1 MNRYLERRG
10 RRDYRNPYGSRGG
23 YVSSSRSGRRDN
35 MKPNMM
41 NYYEDPYM
49 EYDTPYMQGRQD
61 YGYNRDYNR
70 DYNSDYGRD
79 YKHMDKEYH
88 EELKEWAE
96 KLKRKDKF
104 SMPYEQVIQQAESLG
119 VRFREYDE
127 LEYYITYLML
137 VSDYGDLIN
146 DPTIM
151 LKMAKAFLEDDDI
164 KVSPSEK
171 LCIYFYQIVLGED
184 D

>member
-1 MNRYLERRG
+1 MNRYLEKKYS
-10 RRDYRNPYGSRGG
+10 RDYRNPYGSRGG
-23 YVSSSRSGRRDN
+23 YVSSSRNKRDN
-35 MKPNMM
+35 GSPMM
-41 NYYEDPYM
+41 RSFYGNEPYNEYNRTYDYE
-49 EYDTPYMQGRQD
+49 QN
-61 YGYNRDYNR
+61 YNRDMVYR
-70 DYNSDYGRD
+70 PD
-79 YKHMDKEYH
+79 YKHIDNEYH
-88 EELKEWAE
+88 EELKEWVE

-104 SMPYEQVIQQAESLG
+104 GMSYEQVIQQAEDMG
-119 VRFREYDE
+119 VRFRNYDE
-127 LEYYITYLML
+127 LEFYTTYLML

-164 KVSPSEK
+164 EVSPSEK